1 LTVTNAD
8 KAYAD
13 RTLFSAVSFTVGARD
28 RVAVIGP
35 NGCGKTTLFEII
47 VGNIRPDAGSVTMH
61 RGMTIGYLEQD
72 IAQSP
77 EGRLL
82 ADVASASTRITG
94 LAHRIEV
101 LQETLAEEPD
111 SENTPALLE
120 ELGSLQ
126 HSYEVAGGYDAEHE
140 AKIILGGLGF
150 AESDFERPLSE
161 FSGGWLMRSRLARL
175 LMVGP
180 DLLLLDEPTNHLDLE
195 SCIWFESYL
204 ARYQGAVLV
213 TSHDRAF
220 LNRVV
225 GKVLAFEPEEVVLHS
240 GNYDSYVYANQRNLE
255 TKQAAARKQE
265 QRIKHETRFIERFRA
280 KNTKAS
286 QVQSRIKRLE
296 KMERVVV
303 PRSTKKVRFTF
314 PSPVRSGQEV
324 VTLTNVRKAYDSN
337 VVYEELNLSLYRG
350 DRVALVGPNGAG
362 KTTLLR
368 ILAGVLP
375 FERGE
380 RGLGHKVTGGY
391 YAQHQLELLDPNN
404 TVLEELRRVA
414 NDETEQILRGIAG
427 AFLFSGDDVFKR
439 ISVLSGGEKARIS
452 LAKMLVRPANFLLMD
467 EPTNHLDIPSREILT
482 DALEA
487 YRGTLCFITHD
498 RTLISQI
505 ANKIIEIRN
514 GRLRVFP
521 GDYDSYLY
529 GRESGERRHEAS
541 VREAI
546 PANRAGE
553 NTGDRHRL
561 RKQTRLHKQAEGEL
575 RNRYYRKSAPV
586 KKRLTEIEGELS
598 RLEAELKDI
607 EGRFADQGQYQK
619 SDRVV
624 RSIEKH
630 RQLRESIDTLTREWE
645 ILSTDAERIRRD
657 LEAEMDSIG
666 VSEGP

>member
-1 LTVTNAD
+1 
-8 KAYAD
+8 
-13 RTLFSAVSFTVGARD
+13 
-28 RVAVIGP
+28 
-35 NGCGKTTLFEII
+35 
-47 VGNIRPDAGSVTMH
+47 
-61 RGMTIGYLEQD
+61 
-72 IAQSP
+72 
-77 EGRLL
+77 
-82 ADVASASTRITG
+82 
-94 LAHRIEV
+94 
-101 LQETLAEEPD
+101 
-111 SENTPALLE
+111 
-120 ELGSLQ
+120 
-126 HSYEVAGGYDAEHE
+126 
-140 AKIILGGLGF
+140 
-150 AESDFERPLSE
+150 
-161 FSGGWLMRSRLARL
+161 
-175 LMVGP
+175 
-180 DLLLLDEPTNHLDLE
+180 
-195 SCIWFESYL
+195 
-204 ARYQGAVLV
+204 
-213 TSHDRAF
+213 
-220 LNRVV
+220 
-225 GKVLAFEPEEVVLHS
+225 
-240 GNYDSYVYANQRNLE
+240 
-255 TKQAAARKQE
+255 
-265 QRIKHETRFIERFRA
+265 
-280 KNTKAS
+280 
-286 QVQSRIKRLE
+286 
-296 KMERVVV
+296 
-303 PRSTKKVRFTF
+303 
-314 PSPVRSGQEV
+314 
-324 VTLTNVRKAYDSN
+324 
-337 VVYEELNLSLYRG
+337 
-350 DRVALVGPNGAG
+350 
-362 KTTLLR
+362 
-368 ILAGVLP
+368 
-375 FERGE
+375 
-380 RGLGHKVTGGY
+380 
-391 YAQHQLELLDPNN
+391 
-404 TVLEELRRVA
+404 
-414 NDETEQILRGIAG
+414 
-427 AFLFSGDDVFKR
+427 
-439 ISVLSGGEKARIS
+439 
-452 LAKMLVRPANFLLMD
+452 MD

-561 RKQTRLHKQAEGEL
+561 RKQTRLHKQEEGEL

>member
-1 LTVTNAD
+1 MLTVTNVD

-61 RGMTIGYLEQD
+61 RGMTVGYLEQD

-77 EGRLL
+77 EGQLL

-175 LMVGP
+175 LMIGP

-225 GKVLAFEPEEVVLHS
+225 GKVLAFEPEGVFLHS

-265 QRIKHETRFIERFRA
+265 QRIKHEMRFIERFRA

-296 KMERVVV
+296 KMERVVI
-303 PRSTKKVRFTF
+303 PRTTKKVRFTF

-337 VVYEELNLSLYRG
+337 VVYKELNLSLYRG

-380 RGLGHKVTGGY
+380 RVLGHKVTGGY

-414 NDETEQILRGIAG
+414 HDETEQILRGIAG

-439 ISVLSGGEKARIS
+439 ISVLSGGEKARVS

-529 GRESGERRHEAS
+529 GRESEERRHEAS

-546 PANRAGE
+546 PAKRAGE
-553 NTGDRHRL
+553 NTGDRRRL
-561 RKQTRLHKQAEGEL
+561 RKQTEGEL
-575 RNRYYRKSAPV
+575 RNRYYRKSTPV

-598 RLEAELKDI
+598 RLETELNDI

>member
-1 LTVTNAD
+1 MLTVTNVD

-61 RGMTIGYLEQD
+61 RGMTVGYLEQD

-77 EGRLL
+77 EGQLL

-175 LMVGP
+175 LMIGP

-225 GKVLAFEPEEVVLHS
+225 GKVLAFEPEGVFLHS

-265 QRIKHETRFIERFRA
+265 QRIKHEMRFIERFRA

-296 KMERVVV
+296 KMERVVI
-303 PRSTKKVRFTF
+303 PRTTKKVRFTF

-324 VTLTNVRKAYDSN
+324 VTLTHVRKAYDSN
-337 VVYEELNLSLYRG
+337 VVYKELNLSLYRG

-414 NDETEQILRGIAG
+414 HDETEQILRGIAG

-439 ISVLSGGEKARIS
+439 ISVLSGGEKARVS

-529 GRESGERRHEAS
+529 GRESEERRHEAS

-546 PANRAGE
+546 PAKRAGE
-553 NTGDRHRL
+553 NTGDRRRL
-561 RKQTRLHKQAEGEL
+561 RKQTEGEL
-575 RNRYYRKSAPV
+575 RNRYYRKSTPV

-598 RLEAELKDI
+598 RLETELKDI